1 MLNLDLCM
9 EDLIGPGGEQICI
22 KGTQLVDCSVKSL
35 TCVQCHK
42 KLDFSG

>member
-1 MLNLDLCM
+1 MLSLDLCM
-9 EDLIGPGGEQICI
+9 EDLICIEQICI